1 MKKTALN
8 LLTAIVCIGL
18 LTGCNLFGPS
28 KKDVEQALEAVF
40 RAFEMST
47 TENEP
52 EYKNMYVNAA
62 DAVFR
67 NDDESLIHEMS
78 LLMDE
83 GKVSVTGYCVM
94 ADYEDSDSKY
104 ILSGELVYEVIYSKR
119 NTRHGGS
126 GTMSGELSLAGG
138 KVQFLDFSFT
148 MGDSGELEEF
158 EIYADGKSV
167 DFSEDQDPYSLF
179 MALSDRLPG

>member
-1 MKKTALN
+1 MKKTAIK
-8 LLTAIVCIGL
+8 LLAALICIGF

-40 RAFEMST
+40 RAFEVST

-52 EYKNMYVNAA
+52 EYKNMYTNAA

-67 NDDESLIHEMS
+67 NDDESLIHELS
-78 LLMDE
+78 LIMDE

-94 ADYEDSDSKY
+94 TDYEDSVSQY
-104 ILSGELVYEVIYSKR
+104 VLSGELAYEVTYSQR
-119 NTRHGGS
+119 NARRGGTGS
-126 GTMSGELSLAGG
+126 MTGELSMAGG

-148 MGDSGELEEF
+148 LAENGQLEEF
-158 EIYADGKSV
+158 EIYVDGKNV
-167 DFSEDQDPYSLF
+167 DFSDEQDPYSLF
-179 MALSDRLPG
+179 LALSDRLPG